1 MLNVTLLGVSIAL
14 SGTIAYANNNSSW
27 GKSDLGSYATAKDKN
42 PDRKTSENP
51 STAPMPALPGE
62 IKKILEQLKLDAYGT
77 ALNRE
82 YERGMAPVAQDA
94 TDKEDI
100 FFDDAKFVGQT
111 FQCKSFLIANNN
123 GKSPPVLNLTYSF
136 SNVGTGSLFRENTSK
151 DAQVRLFTILADS
164 KEPTNLKKFD
174 VIGQNDGRSYYEKI
188 RITKRGDL
196 IIEGSTP
203 EKFWAETLLALVG
216 LLIPDFDKYKDAI
229 DKELDYLKLK
239 VALFGLSGMVL
250 NYVYCPHDP
259 VRFQELE
266 IEAQKIMM
274 EKLQS
279 DPKYYNLQNQIQ

>member
-14 SGTIAYANNNSSW
+14 SGTIAYANNSSW
-27 GKSDLGSYATAKDKN
+27 STSDLGSYETAKDKN
-42 PDRKTSENP
+42 PDHRKSENP
-51 STAPMPALPGE
+51 STAPIPALPGA
-62 IKKILEQLKLDAYGT
+62 IKKVLEQLKLDAYGT

-100 FFDDAKFVGQT
+100 FFDDPKFVGQT

-136 SNVGTGSLFRENTSK
+136 SNVGTGSLFRENSSK
-151 DAQVRLFTILADS
+151 DAQVRLFTILADT

-259 VRFQELE
+259 IRFQELE